1 MICIIGIDAATVPKK
16 VGLARGFLKGGSLVI
31 DQVLKPVGGRTLGS
45 IVSDWIS
52 LSCKTLIAIDAPLG
66 WPVDLGQALVEHDA
80 GEFVN
85 AQPND
90 LFRRETDRFVKRV
103 TGKLPLD
110 VGADRIARTAH
121 AALKYLGDVRE
132 TSGCAIPLFWD
143 NDFKP
148 QAGVIE
154 VYPAAT
160 LKQSGGRSQ
169 GYKRKDCNF
178 ERSEVLN
185 SIAMETAIEVDR
197 ELLIADDDLLD
208 AAVCVLAGAHF
219 INGLCYEPEI
229 LGLAKKEGWIW
240 VRQPAN

>member
-1 MICIIGIDAATVPKK
+1 MICIIGIDAATAPKK
-16 VGLARGFLKGGSLVI
+16 VGLARGFLKGGSLVV
-31 DQVLKPVGGRTLGS
+31 DQVLKPVGGRPVGS

-52 LSCKTLIAIDAPLG
+52 PGCKTLIAIDAPLG
-66 WPVDLGQALVEHDA
+66 WPADLGQVLAEHGA

-85 AQPND
+85 TQPND
-90 LFRRETDRFVKRV
+90 LFRRETDRFVKRE

-121 AALKYLGDVRE
+121 SALKYLGDIRK
-132 TSGCAIPLFWD
+132 TSGNAIPLLWD
-143 NDFKP
+143 NNFKS

-169 GYKRKDCNF
+169 GYKGKDCNV
-178 ERSEVLN
+178 ERSEVLD
-185 SIAMETAIEVDR
+185 SIAMEIDIEVNR

-219 INGLCYEPEI
+219 INGLCYEPEN
-229 LGLAKKEGWIW
+229 LDLAKKEGWIW